1 MWMSTYLLFQ
11 HLVGTSVYLISVTNA
26 QCRAAVCRMAH
37 PYIILGHL
45 SFSLSLLQLIQKF
58 PDLYFDL
65 PLITPLAIY
74 HWHLTIPIHSSLT
87 RLFHVIEQHEAFST
101 YRNSSGRG
109 SNQVSW
115 FLQ

>member
-1 MWMSTYLLFQ
+1 MSTHLLSQ
-11 HLVGTSVYLISVTNA
+11 HVVGTSVCLISVTKV

-37 PYIILGHL
+37 AYIILGHL
-45 SFSLSLLQLIQKF
+45 FFSLSLLQLIQKF
-58 PDLYFDL
+58 PDLHFDL

-74 HWHLTIPIHSSLT
+74 HWHLTTPIHSSVT
-87 RLFHVIEQHEAFST
+87 RLFHVIEQYEVFST
-101 YRNSSGRG
+101 YRNSSERG